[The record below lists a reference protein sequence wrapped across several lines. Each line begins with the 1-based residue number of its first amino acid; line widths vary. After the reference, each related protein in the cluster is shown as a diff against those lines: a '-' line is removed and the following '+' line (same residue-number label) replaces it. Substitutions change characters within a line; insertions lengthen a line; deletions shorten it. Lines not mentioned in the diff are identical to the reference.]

1 MPNFRLFFCAVC
13 GLTLFECNGI
23 LELRATIMRN
33 IFSKGG
39 NVRTMANNTTP
50 MKIAEIADALG
61 ISKTTVSRALS
72 GKGRVG
78 EETRARVFAYAG
90 LTGREVAPPHPV
102 TQGATHNLSLI
113 IPKHFIRLDLPFLRK
128 CMGGICAMAA
138 QRGYDLLLCYVSETD
153 TDQLERQLAS
163 HKVDGVILSR
173 TMSDDPCIDLLNQYG
188 VPFVAIGRIDD
199 PEIPQ
204 ADNEQLGAA
213 CEMTRLLLQLGTRR
227 IAYLGGS
234 GTYTVN
240 ADRLRGYLRG
250 LAEFGVQ
257 ADQTLIHT
265 GLESDEQRTDALE
278 ATLERHPDC
287 LLCCDDRLAF
297 DVVRELRARHIH
309 VPQDIRVAS
318 LYDSELL
325 VDITPS
331 ISAVQFDAE
340 RIGSTACRMLLDILA
355 GKDVPKRQLQGYQ
368 VILRDSTK

>member
-1 MPNFRLFFCAVC
+1 MS
-13 GLTLFECNGI
+13 GTG
-23 LELRATIMRN
+23 
-33 IFSKGG
+33 SS
-39 NVRTMANNTTP
+39 

-61 ISKTTVSRALS
+61 VSKTTVSRALS
-72 GKGRVG
+72 GKGRVS
-78 EETRARVFAYAG
+78 EETRAKVFSYAG
-90 LTGREVAPPHPV
+90 LTSTDTTAPRTVP
-102 TQGATHNLSLI
+102 QGPTHNLSLV
-113 IPKHFIRLDLPFLRK
+113 IPKHFVRLDLPFLRK
-128 CMGGICAMAA
+128 CMGGICTMTA

-153 TDQLERQLAS
+153 TVQLERQLDR

-173 TMSDDPCIDLLNQYG
+173 TISNDPSVDLLKQYG

-199 PEIPQ
+199 PDIPQ
-204 ADNEQLGAA
+204 ADNDQTGAA

-240 ADRLRGYLRG
+240 ADRLRGFLRG
-250 LAEFGVQ
+250 LAEFGIT
-257 ADQTLIHT
+257 ADQSLIRT

-278 ATLERHPDC
+278 AVLERHPDC

-309 VPQDIRVAS
+309 IPQDLRVAS

-325 VDITPS
+325 VGVTPS

-340 RIGSTACRMLLDILA
+340 RIGSTACRMLLDTLA
-355 GKDVPKRQLQGYQ
+355 GKDVAKRQLQGYQ
-368 VILRDSTK
+368 VILRESTK

>member
-1 MPNFRLFFCAVC
+1 MS
-13 GLTLFECNGI
+13 GTG
-23 LELRATIMRN
+23 
-33 IFSKGG
+33 SS
-39 NVRTMANNTTP
+39 

-61 ISKTTVSRALS
+61 VSKTTVSRALS
-72 GKGRVG
+72 GKGRVS
-78 EETRARVFAYAG
+78 EETRAKVFSYAG
-90 LTGREVAPPHPV
+90 LTSTDTTAPRTVP
-102 TQGATHNLSLI
+102 QGPTYNLSLV
-113 IPKHFIRLDLPFLRK
+113 IPKHFVRLDLPFLRK
-128 CMGGICAMAA
+128 CMGGICTMAA

-153 TDQLERQLAS
+153 TVQLERQLDR

-173 TMSDDPCIDLLNQYG
+173 TISNDPCVDLLKQYG

-199 PEIPQ
+199 PDIPQ
-204 ADNEQLGAA
+204 ADNDQTGAA

-240 ADRLRGYLRG
+240 ADRLRGFLRG
-250 LAEFGVQ
+250 LAEFGIT
-257 ADQTLIHT
+257 ADQSLIRT

-278 ATLERHPDC
+278 AVLERHPDC

-309 VPQDIRVAS
+309 IPQDLRVAS

-325 VDITPS
+325 VGVTPS

-340 RIGSTACRMLLDILA
+340 RIGSTACRMLLDTLA
-355 GKDVPKRQLQGYQ
+355 GKDIAKRQLQGYQ
-368 VILRDSTK
+368 VILRESTK

>member
-1 MPNFRLFFCAVC
+1 MS
-13 GLTLFECNGI
+13 GTG
-23 LELRATIMRN
+23 
-33 IFSKGG
+33 SS
-39 NVRTMANNTTP
+39 

-61 ISKTTVSRALS
+61 VSKTTVSRALS
-72 GKGRVG
+72 GKGRVS
-78 EETRARVFAYAG
+78 EETRAKVFSYAG
-90 LTGREVAPPHPV
+90 LTSTDTTAPRTVP
-102 TQGATHNLSLI
+102 QGPTHNLSLV
-113 IPKHFIRLDLPFLRK
+113 IPKHFVRLDLPFLRK
-128 CMGGICAMAA
+128 CMGGICTMAA

-153 TDQLERQLAS
+153 TVQLERQLDR

-173 TMSDDPCIDLLNQYG
+173 TISNDPCVDLLKQYG

-199 PEIPQ
+199 PDIPQ
-204 ADNEQLGAA
+204 ADNDQTGAA

-240 ADRLRGYLRG
+240 ADRLRGFLRG
-250 LAEFGVQ
+250 LAEFGIT
-257 ADQTLIHT
+257 ADQSLIRT

-278 ATLERHPDC
+278 AVLERHPDC

-309 VPQDIRVAS
+309 IPQDLRVAS

-325 VDITPS
+325 VGVTPS

-340 RIGSTACRMLLDILA
+340 RIGSTACRMLLDTLA
-355 GKDVPKRQLQGYQ
+355 GKDIAKRQLQGYQ
-368 VILRDSTK
+368 VILRESTK

>member
-1 MPNFRLFFCAVC
+1 MS
-13 GLTLFECNGI
+13 GTG
-23 LELRATIMRN
+23 
-33 IFSKGG
+33 SS
-39 NVRTMANNTTP
+39 

-61 ISKTTVSRALS
+61 VSKTTVSRALS
-72 GKGRVG
+72 GKGRVS
-78 EETRARVFAYAG
+78 EETRAKVFSYAG
-90 LTGREVAPPHPV
+90 LTSTDTTAPRTVP
-102 TQGATHNLSLI
+102 QGPTYNLSLV
-113 IPKHFIRLDLPFLRK
+113 IPKHFVRLDLPFLRK
-128 CMGGICAMAA
+128 CMGGICTMAA

-153 TDQLERQLAS
+153 TVQLERQLDR

-173 TMSDDPCIDLLNQYG
+173 TISNDSSVDLLKQYG

-199 PEIPQ
+199 PDIPQ
-204 ADNEQLGAA
+204 ADNDQTGAA

-240 ADRLRGYLRG
+240 ADRLRGFLRG
-250 LAEFGVQ
+250 LAEFGIT
-257 ADQTLIHT
+257 ADQSLIRT

-278 ATLERHPDC
+278 AVLERHPDC

-309 VPQDIRVAS
+309 IPQDLRVAS

-325 VDITPS
+325 VGVTPS

-340 RIGSTACRMLLDILA
+340 RIGSTACRMLLDTLA
-355 GKDVPKRQLQGYQ
+355 GKDVAKRQLQGYQ
-368 VILRDSTK
+368 VILRESTK